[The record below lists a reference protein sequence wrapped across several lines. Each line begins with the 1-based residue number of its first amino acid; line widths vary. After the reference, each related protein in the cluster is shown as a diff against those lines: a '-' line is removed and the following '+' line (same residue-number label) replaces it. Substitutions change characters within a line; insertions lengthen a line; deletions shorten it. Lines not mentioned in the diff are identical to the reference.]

1 MRLLNAVTLQLEEFF
16 DTDLPPYAILSHRWQ
31 DDEVSF
37 QHIQDGS
44 GPRKK
49 GYAKLKL
56 CCDQAV
62 KDGYTHAWVDTCCID
77 KSSSA
82 ELTEAINSM
91 FQWYQKAVVCYAY
104 LFDVGKSEISP
115 RENFAE
121 SAWWTR
127 GWTLQELI
135 APSRVEFYSSTW
147 NNLGS
152 KESLK
157 RRISE
162 ITRIDIQALGGKDLN
177 SFSIGKKMS
186 WASKRTTT
194 RVEDVAYSLL
204 GIFQVNMPLLYGEG
218 NRAFKRL
225 QEEII
230 KQSDDHSIF
239 AWRFSQS
246 PNHDHSLTEYR
257 GLLAESP
264 AAFSKSS
271 NIVRSGLKLG
281 RAPYSVT
288 NMGLAIELFMT
299 PWAMETYLAILDCG
313 VDGHSDGRIGIFLR
327 LLPEKDQ
334 YARVRVDYED
344 VMTFPPE
351 LLSEGTYIKV
361 YVRQEWRFAPLVDQ
375 LYGFWVRSVH
385 STTSDET
392 TSRNEHTLTKVHS
405 HNEWSN
411 HKRILEIP
419 VGSRG
424 TAGVLW
430 YSSTNLGDSTLKLGF
445 DTSFNPVC
453 LLEGP
458 LEEGVPSKL
467 APEVRSSFNIMD
479 PSWMD
484 IPLLNVHKGSRL
496 KGLCKY
502 SGSRK
507 FSIKWERVENQRMWV
522 VDIER
527 YNSKDPLWDG
537 VSCDGCKIEVRY
549 VLVAPFTSI
558 IVFMLI
564 EQQNIYGPRYMCT
577 TCPNFDYCSNC
588 VLNSDTSHPSHAF
601 MEMEK

>member
-1 MRLLNAVTLQLEEFF
+1 MEARRDAPTQCSNPA
-16 DTDLPPYAILSHRWQ
+16 ARRILRHESTSLRNSITHRWQ

-37 QHIQDGS
+37 QHILDGS

-62 KDGYTHAWVDTCCID
+62 EDGLTHAWVDTCCID

-91 FQWYQKAVVCYAY
+91 FQWYQNAAVCYAY
-104 LFDVGKSEISP
+104 LFDVGNSESSP

-135 APSRVEFYSSTW
+135 APVNVEFFNSNWYK
-147 NNLGS
+147 LGT
-152 KESLK
+152 KKSLSPD
-157 RRISE
+157 IAA
-162 ITRIDIQALGGKDLN
+162 ITGIDVKALLGTTFD
-177 SFSIGKKMS
+177 SFSIAQKMS

-194 RVEDVAYSLL
+194 RVEDRAYSLL
-204 GIFQVNMPLLYGEG
+204 GLFGVNMPLLYGEG
-218 NRAFKRL
+218 IRAFKRL

-239 AWRFSQS
+239 AWSIS
-246 PNHDHSLTEYR
+246 ENPNPRWTEYR

-264 AAFSKSS
+264 ADCS

-288 NMGLAIELFMT
+288 NMGLSIELFMT

-313 VDGHSDGRIGIFLR
+313 VEGHSDARFGIFLR
-327 LLPEKDQ
+327 LRREKDQ
-334 YARVRVDYED
+334 YARVTVENKDII
-344 VMTFPPE
+344 VFPPQ

-361 YVRQEWRFAPLVDQ
+361 YVRQERSIGPTEDH

-385 STTSDET
+385 STTGDET
-392 TSRNEHTLTKVHS
+392 MSRNEHTLMKVHS
-405 HNEWSN
+405 YNEWSN
-411 HKRILEIP
+411 DKRILEIP
-419 VGSRG
+419 TGSRG

-445 DTSFNPVC
+445 DTFFNPVC

-458 LEEGVPSKL
+458 LEEGVVSKL
-467 APEVRSSFNIMD
+467 APEARSSFNIMD

-484 IPLLNVHKGSRL
+484 IPLLNAHKGSRL
-496 KGLCKY
+496 KGLCKC
-502 SGSRK
+502 SGFRK
-507 FSIKWERVENQRMWV
+507 FSIKLERDDNRKMWV

-537 VSCDGCKIEVRY
+537 VSCDGCKIDVRC
-549 VLVAPFTSI
+549 VPPTS
-558 IVFMLI
+558 FHLH
-564 EQQNIYGPRYMCT
+564 
-577 TCPNFDYCSNC
+577 YC
-588 VLNSDTSHPSHAF
+588 LHAYQAT
-601 MEMEK
+601 EYLWATLHVYYLS